1 MNSEKWVS
9 TYNEIHPSV
18 ISKVLNGVTLNRSE
32 WKFIPKTEKDYL
44 YALKR
49 LLGIWQEMLRE
60 EDAELLSED
69 GRLHIRQLLS
79 FRDVN
84 FIRPHYILPLL
95 DKIGSP
101 SSKLKALNAYK
112 IVLGE
117 VGKKCMAY
125 DAIFCKPFTD
135 EEKNMDPK
143 ETK

>member
-18 ISKVLNGVTLNRSE
+18 ISKVLNGDTLNRSE

-69 GRLHIRQLLS
+69 GRLHIRQ
-79 FRDVN
+79 F
-84 FIRPHYILPLL
+84 H
-95 DKIGSP
+95 
-101 SSKLKALNAYK
+101 
-112 IVLGE
+112 
-117 VGKKCMAY
+117 
-125 DAIFCKPFTD
+125 
-135 EEKNMDPK
+135 
-143 ETK
+143 